1 MIGLVGPWR
10 RVALGELGHWQ
21 GGNTPSKRVS
31 AYWSGGDIP
40 WVSPKDFGEEAID
53 RSQDQITQRALDE
66 TSAALIPKGALLLVT
81 RSGILKHSLP
91 TAVTSKPVAINQ
103 DVKALSP
110 APGVRARYLQY
121 QIEAAAD
128 DLLEATVKSGTTVES
143 VDFSVLKRFPVIVAT
158 TAEQDKILRQLEDVL
173 GKLER
178 SRAMA
183 AMNFERLAD
192 VWAIALAGAF
202 TGELTAGWRASQDRE
217 QDWPSVTLGDVIDD
231 VNYGSS
237 HKSQTRGAVPVIRMG
252 NIQAGRLD
260 WTDLVYTSD
269 EREIKKHRLRD
280 GDVLFNR
287 TNSPELVGKTAAYH
301 DEQPA
306 IAAGYLIVVRCGP
319 RLMPDLL
326 AHFLNSPAG
335 RAYCWSV
342 KSDGV
347 SQSNINAR
355 KLSAFKFRLPPFAEQ
370 EELVER
376 LDYVAARIELIRE
389 RLADVEGNLA
399 ALRRQI
405 LRTTFRVGGEPDE
418 PSPELDA
425 LLKAAQ
431 DFKPDPPAQKRAK
444 GRTMKSG
451 AALTEEIMLLLTSK
465 GGAGAS
471 FGEIRTQVSADYDTL
486 KAEIFALLQEAN
498 PSVVQ
503 VFDQES
509 GTIRLQAARP

>member
-1 MIGLVGPWR
+1 MIGLKGPRR

-40 WVSPKDFGEEAID
+40 WISPKDFGEEVIVQ
-53 RSQDQITQRALDE
+53 SQDRITQRALDE
-66 TSAALIPKGALLLVT
+66 TSAALVPKGAVLFVT

-91 TAVTSKPVAINQ
+91 TAVTGIAVAINQ

-110 APGVRARYLQY
+110 APGIRARYLQY

-128 DLLEATVKSGTTVES
+128 DLLEAAVKSGTTVES
-143 VDFSVLKRFPVIVAT
+143 VDFGRLQQFRVIVAT
-158 TAEQDKILRQLEDVL
+158 TGEQDRIVQELEDLL

-178 SRAMA
+178 SRAVA
-183 AMNFERLAD
+183 ATSLERFDD
-192 VWAIALAGAF
+192 VWATALAGAF
-202 TGELTAGWRASQDRE
+202 TGALTAGWRASQDLE
-217 QDWPSVTLGDVIDD
+217 QDWPLVTLGDVIDEM
-231 VNYGSS
+231 NYGSS
-237 HKSQTRGAVPVIRMG
+237 QKSQIRGAVPVLRMG

-269 EREIKKHRLRD
+269 KREIEKHWLRD

-287 TNSPELVGKTAAYH
+287 TNSPELVGKTAVYH

-319 RLMPDLL
+319 QILPDLL

-355 KLSAFKFRLPPFAEQ
+355 KLSAFEFRLPPLAEQ
-370 EELVER
+370 AKLVER
-376 LDYVAARIELIRE
+376 LDNIAVRIDLIRD
-389 RLADVEGNLA
+389 RLTNVIGDLA

-405 LRTTFRVGGEPDE
+405 LRTAFCVSGELDE
-418 PSPELDA
+418 PAPELDTFLEVA
-425 LLKAAQ
+425 RN
-431 DFKPDPPAQKRAK
+431 FKPDQPAQKRSK

-451 AALTEEIMLLLTSK
+451 AGITEEITSLLTSK
-465 GGAGAS
+465 GGGAS
-471 FGEIRTQVSADYDTL
+471 FDEIRTQVSADYDTL
-486 KAEIFALLQEAN
+486 KAEIFALLQEAK
-498 PSVVQ
+498 PQVVQ
-503 VFDQES
+503 VFDRER
-509 GTIRLQAARP
+509 GIVRLQAVQP